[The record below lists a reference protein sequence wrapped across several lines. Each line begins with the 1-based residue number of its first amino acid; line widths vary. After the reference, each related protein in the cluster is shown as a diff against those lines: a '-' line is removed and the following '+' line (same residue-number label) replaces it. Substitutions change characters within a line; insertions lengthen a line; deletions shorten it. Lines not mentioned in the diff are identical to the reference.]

1 MNRSNELHE
10 ENGSSRENASGQRT
24 RPRWWS
30 DESLATRVW
39 GGDQAMKDVGRAVDA
54 VLWLLGVAFLL
65 FRLVSWLGYGFP
77 DSFGDPSALGFVKS
91 AVLILGF
98 KGLVRRVL
106 IVVLASPLIL
116 VHWLVRWVRRA

>member
-1 MNRSNELHE
+1 MAVRAAESQFLPAA
-10 ENGSSRENASGQRT
+10 SIQSRGYGK
-24 RPRWWS
+24 
-30 DESLATRVW
+30 LAE
-39 GGDQAMKDVGRAVDA
+39 AIKDVGRAVDA